1 MKPRILIV
9 DDNEKSRFL
18 LSEKMTADGYEVET
32 ARDGVEGLKKV
43 ETFKPDLILL
53 DIMMPRMDGY
63 EMCRRLKSNE
73 ETRYISVIMLTARG
87 ELDDKVMGLEMGAE
101 DYIVKPYSLVEVS
114 ARVKSLLRVKML
126 QAKLREAEKLAA
138 LGEMVDSIAHEVRNP
153 LVSIGGMARR
163 LYEHE
168 SNPSH
173 KKYLEIIIT
182 YVQRLEKMMERI
194 DEYKSI
200 LAPHMSMGNINEVIE
215 EAVEEAKGFIGDK
228 DITIKTEL
236 MPGAPEFEM
245 DRKHLKIAFLNLLH
259 NSVDA
264 IENKGEITISTLPA
278 EGNVLVVKISDTGC
292 GMESE
297 VARRIFHP
305 FFTSKVT
312 GAGLGLTIAY
322 RVIENHNGDIEVDTE
337 KGRGTTFTIRFH
349 LKGSRTP
356 EPFSV

>member
-18 LSEKMTADGYEVET
+18 LSEKMASDGYHVDT
-32 ARDGVEGLKKV
+32 AKDGVEGLEKI
-43 ETFKPDLILL
+43 EEFRPDLILL

-63 EMCRRLKSNE
+63 EMCRRLKSDE
-73 ETRYISVIMLTARG
+73 RTRYISVIMLTARS

-114 ARVKSLLRVKML
+114 ARVRSLLRVKML
-126 QAKLREAEKLAA
+126 QTKLREAEKMAV
-138 LGEMVDSIAHEVRNP
+138 LGEMVDQIAHEVRNP

-168 SNPSH
+168 TNPDH
-173 KKYLEIIIT
+173 RKYLEVIMA

-194 DEYKSI
+194 DEYKGI
-200 LAPHMSMGNINEVIE
+200 LTPRMRPGNINKVIE
-215 EAVEEAKGFIGDK
+215 EAVEEAKKLVGRK
-228 DITIKTEL
+228 DIAIKTEL
-236 MPGAPEFEM
+236 MPGVPEFEM
-245 DRKHLKIAFLNLLH
+245 DRGHLRIALLNLLH
-259 NSVDA
+259 NSIDA
-264 IENKGEITISTLPA
+264 IDRKGEITISTLPA
-278 EGNVLVVKISDTGC
+278 EGNILMVKITDTGC

-322 RVIENHNGDIEVDTE
+322 RVIENHNGDIEVESE
-337 KGRGTTFTIRFH
+337 KGKGTTFTIRFH
-349 LKGSRTP
+349 LTGSRTP
-356 EPFSV
+356 EPSSL